1 MLSRFTVIYDYFN
14 EVIYLKKNNTFKD
27 AFKFNTMG
35 LRIIAK
41 GDNLDQYFINE
52 IIPDSPASKIEF
64 IVGDEII
71 ALNGRP
77 VFFYK
82 YSEINTIFRAKPRTL
97 TTINHSANGVLVKK
111 GWLSTKKLI

>member
-82 YSEINTIFRAKPRTL
+82 YSEINTILRAKPRTL
-97 TTINHSANGVLVKK
+97 TTIIIRRNGELIKKVVKH
-111 GWLSTKKLI
+111 KKLI